1 MSKKFG
7 EILSN
12 IIFYLNM
19 KSDILSSD
27 KYGYIPYDP
36 LFCQPIKLYSLTW
49 KVLHV
54 GNRFYIERKALQED
68 HIIRFQF
75 DLIKDKEEKYF
86 FHILE
91 LDEFI
96 NGEYFKNNCP

>member
-36 LFCQPIKLYSLTW
+36 LFCQPIKLYSLTS
-49 KVLHV
+49 
-54 GNRFYIERKALQED
+54 F
-68 HIIRFQF
+68 
-75 DLIKDKEEKYF
+75 
-86 FHILE
+86 
-91 LDEFI
+91 FI
-96 NGEYFKNNCP
+96 NILKWLSVSRKNLKIQSSIASAKLF